1 MKGANMNDLCI
12 EILGI
17 LNFKV
22 WDDKIKLGL
31 IKAKVERAYE
41 RNQVQG
47 TEESVGHK
55 KTDA

>member
-1 MKGANMNDLCI
+1 MNDLCI